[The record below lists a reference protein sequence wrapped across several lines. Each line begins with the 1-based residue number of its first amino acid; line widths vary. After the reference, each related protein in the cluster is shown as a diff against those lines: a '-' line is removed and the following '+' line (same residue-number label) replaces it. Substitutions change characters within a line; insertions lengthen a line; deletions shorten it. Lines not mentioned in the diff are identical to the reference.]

1 VPESLSVLTND
12 ELARLILRQ
21 LWQFHDAGG
30 VSMGRSLRNVLLEA
44 AIHMMPMPEMRNPD
58 ASNIPELFEEAAKRK
73 RIIPR
78 RMKTAPRLKQISNRT
93 LAILALHELRAWYQ
107 ADAEKNP
114 HMPLTFEWR
123 VADLAVGL
131 LPLPRGF
138 KKPASWS
145 LEDVV
150 EEARE
155 RYRRHIRREME
166 QQLQM

>member
-1 VPESLSVLTND
+1 MHKSLSTLTND

-21 LWQFHDAGG
+21 LWQSHDASG
-30 VSMGRSLRNVLLEA
+30 VSMGRALRNVLLES
-44 AIHMMPMPEMRNPD
+44 AIHLMPMPDMRDPD
-58 ASNIPELFEEAAKRK
+58 AFNIPELFEEAAKRK

-78 RMKTAPRLKQISNRT
+78 RMKTAPRLKRISNRT
-93 LAILALHELRAWYQ
+93 LAILALHELQAWYQ

-114 HMPLTFEWR
+114 HMPLAFEWR

-145 LEDVV
+145 RKDLV

-155 RYRRHIRREME
+155 RYGRHIRRGIE
-166 QQLQM
+166 QRLQM